1 MHPES
6 PQLFPGRIDVHSH
19 LLPGVDDGCRTVE
32 ESIDCARRMV
42 AAGYTHSFCT
52 PHVWPNLPHNRP
64 EDIPRRVARLQSSLS
79 GAGVPLKLFPGGELN
94 MRPDTPE
101 TPPDDLVT
109 YGMARRFLLIDLW
122 ADRLPPFFA
131 PVVRWLQSQ
140 GLKVI
145 LAHPERM
152 KAVQDQPD
160 LIDYFRALGTL
171 LQCNLQC
178 LGDPPEAATRVVA
191 ERALLD
197 GRYFLLGSDLHNL
210 NGLPIRLNGLRRA
223 IELIGEAG
231 VSQLTIENPRQLL
244 P

>member
-1 MHPES
+1 
-6 PQLFPGRIDVHSH
+6 
-19 LLPGVDDGCRTVE
+19 
-32 ESIDCARRMV
+32 MV

-64 EDIPRRVARLQSSLS
+64 EDITRRVARLQSSLAE
-79 GAGVPLKLFPGGELN
+79 AGVPLKLFPGGELN

-101 TPPDDLVT
+101 TPPDELVT

-160 LIDYFRALGTL
+160 LIDHFRELGML

-178 LGDPPEAATRVVA
+178 LGDPAGGPDADRRGA
-191 ERALLD
+191 ALLD
-197 GRYFLLGSDLHNL
+197 GNTFCWG
-210 NGLPIRLNGLRRA
+210 A
-223 IELIGEAG
+223 
-231 VSQLTIENPRQLL
+231 TCTT
-244 P
+244 

>member
-1 MHPES
+1 MQPES

-32 ESIDCARRMV
+32 ESIDCARRLV

-64 EDIPRRVARLQSSLS
+64 EDITRRVARLQTSLAE
-79 GAGVPLKLFPGGELN
+79 AGVPLKLFPGGELN

-101 TPPDDLVT
+101 TPPDELVT
-109 YGMARRFLLIDLW
+109 YGMGRRFLLIDLW

-131 PVVRWLQSQ
+131 PVVRWLQSH

-160 LIDYFRALGTL
+160 LIDHFRELGML

-178 LGDPPEAATRVVA
+178 LGDPPEAPTRTVA

-197 GRYFLLGSDLHNL
+197 GKYFLLGSDLHNL
-210 NGLPIRLNGLRRA
+210 NSLPIRLNGLRRA

-231 VSQLTIENPRQLL
+231 VSRLTIDHPRQLL

>member
-32 ESIDCARRMV
+32 ESIDCARRLV
-42 AAGYTHSFCT
+42 AAGDTHSFCT

-64 EDIPRRVARLQSSLS
+64 EDITRRVARLQASLTD
-79 GAGVPLKLFPGGELN
+79 AGVPLKLFPGGELN

-101 TPPDDLVT
+101 TPPDELVT
-109 YGMARRFLLIDLW
+109 FGMARKFLLIDLW

-152 KAVQDQPD
+152 KAVQDQPG
-160 LIDYFRALGTL
+160 LIDHFRELGLL
-171 LQCNLQC
+171 LQCTLQS
-178 LGDPPEAATRVVA
+178 LGDPPGAPTRVVA
-191 ERALLD
+191 ERALVD
-197 GRYFLLGSDLHNL
+197 GKYFLLGSDLHNL
-210 NGLPIRLNGLRRA
+210 NGLPVRLNGLRRA
-223 IELIGEAG
+223 IELIGEAT
-231 VSQLTIENPRQLL
+231 VSQLTIDNPRQLL